1 MEIIAT
7 EGMWLTQA
15 HIENENE
22 RGFWKRLYPAKS
34 LTKDDFVEWSDTE
47 KEKWEKEEM
56 PVEEVEEINE

>member
-34 LTKDDFVEWSDTE
+34 LTKDDFVEWSDVE
-47 KEKWEKEEM
+47 KEKWEEQ
-56 PVEEVEEINE
+56 VEGE

>member
-15 HIENENE
+15 NLNEGDI

-34 LTKDDFVEWSDTE
+34 LTKDDFVEWSDAE
-47 KEKWEKEEM
+47 KEKWEEQVEDKSVTREE
-56 PVEEVEEINE
+56 